1 MESPLDEKKVAGLDP
16 LSLLGH
22 SLSLSLKSVIANR
35 SVIERRW
42 IEDLQQYIGEYDP
55 STLKAMED
63 NKQSSVFL
71 NITRI
76 MVNQSVAQIADLL
89 FPTDDKNYGISA
101 TPNPQIEGDLKDSSP
116 AQVEGGGQV
125 MDAETGEPI
134 STAEVAAR
142 AQTIAKEKAISM
154 EREIDDQL
162 VQCDHASVARK
173 ALHWA
178 GIFGSAIIAGPE
190 QFTTTRHKMTMKA
203 DDAGVKKPKVT
214 YEPQTSSAP
223 RTRAVAPWDFYPDLS
238 GSTIEESEFIF
249 ERSYMTRKQMRGLVK
264 RKNYIKDNVKKVL
277 LEETKTI
284 EFASNG
290 HVNALRR
297 LTGGTDQT
305 VDNRYEVWTYHG
317 PISKDALREAG
328 VKIKKDDPLDEF
340 DGVVVFCGGFVL
352 KAVLNP
358 LESEDWPYS
367 MWNWAVDDF
376 CPFGFG
382 VPWLCRNEQAIVNTA
397 WRMMLDNSS
406 KSAGP
411 QIVAKRHAITPA
423 DGTETISPWKLW
435 YADESISDV
444 RSAFSVMSFPSVQ
457 QEVGN
462 ILTMARNFLTET
474 AGLPPQV
481 GQGAGQAPSTLGGMA
496 MMMNASNTD
505 RRRQVRDWD
514 DSVTKPLI
522 TRFYYWNMQYHKDES
537 IKGDYEV
544 HARGTSALL
553 LREQQA
559 INLMAVLDKYA
570 AHPAL
575 ADSLKAQATLRKVI
589 QAMHI
594 APDDL
599 IKTDAEMEAEQAA
612 MQEQPP
618 EEDPMITL
626 EQMRTEQIAQRHE
639 NTQQIEQLKF
649 SLESQN
655 NEADRQLRRDLAKLE
670 LEKQDRILQMEAL
683 KLSQTNDIGYQKILA
698 DLKKSRWKLNLDDSK
713 FNKEMEIKK
722 QDGNTANYGLE

>member
-1 MESPLDEKKVAGLDP
+1 MEQPLNEKKVIGLDP

-22 SLSLSLKSVIANR
+22 SLSQSLRTVIDNR
-35 SVIERRW
+35 SVIEQRW

-55 STLKAMED
+55 KALQAMED
-63 NKQSSVFL
+63 NGQSSVFL

-101 TPNPQIEGDLKDSSP
+101 TPNPQIESDLKDSSP
-116 AQVEGGGQV
+116 AQVGNGGQV
-125 MDAETGEPI
+125 LDAETGEPI
-134 STAEVAAR
+134 SNAEVAAR
-142 AQTIAKEKAISM
+142 AQTIAKEKAAAM

-162 VQCDHASVARK
+162 VQCDHAGEARK

-178 GIFGSAIIAGPE
+178 GIFGSAILAGPE
-190 QFTTTRHKMTMKA
+190 QFTTVRHKMSVAKSA
-203 DDAGVKKPKVT
+203 DGSKSSVT
-214 YEPQTSSAP
+214 YAPQTSKSP

-264 RKNYIKDNVKKVL
+264 RKHFIAENVKKVL
-277 LEETKTI
+277 QEEVKTI
-284 EFASNG
+284 QFATNG

-423 DGTETISPWKLW
+423 DGDEKISPWKLW
-435 YADESISDV
+435 YADESIGDV
-444 RSAFSVMSFPSVQ
+444 RNAFSVLSFPSVQ
-457 QEVGN
+457 AEVGN

-496 MMMNASNTD
+496 MLMNASNTD

-514 DSVTKPLI
+514 DRVTKPLI
-522 TRFYYWNMQYHKDES
+522 SRFYYWNMQYHKDEG

-599 IKTDAEMEAEQAA
+599 IKTDAEIEAEMAA

-618 EEDPMITL
+618 EEDPMIVL
-626 EQMRTEQIAQRHE
+626 EQMRTEQIAMRHE

-649 SLESQN
+649 GLESQN
-655 NEADRQLRRDLAKLE
+655 NEADRQLRRDLARLE

-683 KLSQTNDIGYQKILA
+683 KLSQANDIGYQKILA
-698 DLKKSRWKLNLDDSK
+698 DLKKSRWKLNLDDDK
-713 FNKEMEIKK
+713 FKKEMDIKARE
-722 QDGNTANYGLE
+722 GNTANYGLE